1 MFINELKIEEF
12 RGIKHCKNPLE
23 FSNFT
28 VLIGKNNSGKSTVLE
43 ALSLLPSPK
52 VNNYISGTSRVDYLR
67 TLYVSPSGSFRRLL
81 YQYAG
86 ISRLEYNLQGNRVVY
101 LKITEDNLIQFFNK
115 EKVVYNTK
123 FLSNYFGVH
132 PDLLKHLVMYIPFS
146 TSVMDDLETR
156 MEQLKNQITKY
167 GYHTKLAEILNE
179 CVNDDYSEIVFLKP
193 LSLRKVVEGNIV
205 YIELRDL
212 GSGAEKVIK
221 IMALAELVPPKLLLI
236 DDFEAGLHPTLI
248 KIFLKWLEKKDFQT
262 IISTHNIDVLDR
274 LVEINPTDA
283 SLLLLNKSQNDI
295 LNYKVFTLEK
305 LEKYLNANSDP
316 RLLADGLG
324 L

>member
-1 MFINELKIEEF
+1 MFINKLIIEEF
-12 RGIKHCKNPLE
+12 RGIKYCKKPLE

-28 VLIGKNNSGKSTVLE
+28 VLIGKNNSGKSSILE
-43 ALSLLPSPK
+43 ALSLLPHSNI
-52 VNNYISGTSRVDYLR
+52 VNYISGTTRIDYLR
-67 TLYVSPSGSFRRLL
+67 TLYVSPSGSYRRLL
-81 YQYAG
+81 YLYAG
-86 ISRLEYNLQGNRVVY
+86 ASKLEYNLEGNKVVN
-101 LKITEDNLIQFFNK
+101 LEISEDNLEQFYNK
-115 EKVVYNTK
+115 EKKGVEIN
-123 FLSNYFGVH
+123 FLGEFFGVN
-132 PDLLKHLVMYIPFS
+132 PDQLKHLVMYIPFS
-146 TSVMDDLETR
+146 TSVVDDLERR
-156 MEQLKNQITKY
+156 MEQLKNQITKK

-193 LSLRKVVEGNIV
+193 ISLRKVIHDNIV

-212 GSGAEKVIK
+212 GSGAEKVVK
-221 IMALAELVPPKLLLI
+221 IMALAEVVTPKLLLI

-248 KIFLKWLEKKDFQT
+248 KIFLKWLEKKEWQT

-274 LVEINPTDA
+274 LVEINPLNA
-283 SLLLLNKSQNDI
+283 SILLLNKSKDDI

-305 LEKYLNANSDP
+305 LENYLNANSDP